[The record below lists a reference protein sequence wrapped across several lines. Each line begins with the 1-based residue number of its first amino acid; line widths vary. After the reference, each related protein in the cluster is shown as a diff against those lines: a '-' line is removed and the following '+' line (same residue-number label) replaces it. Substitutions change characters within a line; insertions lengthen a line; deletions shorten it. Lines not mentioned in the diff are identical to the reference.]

1 MRVLPCSAR
10 QRDGRMMEQGTT
22 AFLQNDGSAAQ
33 VASDFGFMELTPVP
47 LWLEDFS
54 AVRAQFETWRADG
67 VEDIGGFLAADLDR
81 VRHCLA
87 LIRVVTVNQRTLALF
102 EANDLAHLVEN
113 LPRIFAD
120 EHPEVHI
127 QELGQ
132 LWNGETDFVSRAVN
146 YTLSGRRLDIQLK
159 GQILPGHEGSW
170 DRILIA
176 TEDVTQREDARRQA
190 AASENYARG
199 LFDHSPVSLWVEDFS
214 AVKSLIEGVRDQG
227 VTDFRTFIDV
237 HPEFIGRCLSEI
249 RVIDVNRHTLDLFR
263 APDKPTLYKRLGEVF
278 RDAMELH
285 FKEQLIDL
293 WQGKL
298 FQQREV
304 VNYSLEG
311 EELYLHMQFSVLP
324 GRERDWS
331 QVQIAL
337 TDITA
342 RKKAEAYLEYLGKH
356 EVLTKLFNRSFYVD
370 ELNRLERIGPYPV
383 TVIIAD
389 MNGLKTVNDELGHAA
404 GDAMLRRAGEVL
416 NELVKKPQ
424 HACRIGGD
432 EFAILMPG
440 CDESEGAMLIE
451 NIEKLVS
458 MNNQFY
464 SGSTLS
470 FSIGAAT
477 ARAGERLE
485 EAVKRADLQMYMRK
499 REFYSAESVDRRR
512 SELQRRPAVD
522 LIP

>member
-1 MRVLPCSAR
+1 M
-10 QRDGRMMEQGTT
+10 DQGKT
-22 AFLQNDGSAAQ
+22 AFLHDDGT
-33 VASDFGFMELTPVP
+33 VALIGADVGSMDMIPVP

-54 AVRAQFETWRADG
+54 AVLAVFRKWREDG
-67 VEDIGGFLAADLDR
+67 VTDLRTHLLEDKSRILR
-81 VRHCLA
+81 CMA
-87 LIRVVTVNQRTLALF
+87 LIRVVSVNRRTLALF
-102 EANDLAHLVEN
+102 EARDLAHLVNN
-113 LPRIFAD
+113 LHRVFSSD
-120 EHPEVHI
+120 EPESHI
-127 QELGQ
+127 QELEQ

-146 YTLSGRRLDIQLK
+146 HTLSGRRLDVQLK
-159 GQILPGHEGSW
+159 GQILAGAEHDWS
-170 DRILIA
+170 RVLIA
-176 TEDVTQREDARRQA
+176 TEDVTEREDARRRA
-190 AASENYARG
+190 AMSENYARG

-214 AVKSLIEGVRDQG
+214 AVKSLIDGVRDQG
-227 VTDFRTFIDV
+227 VTEFRTFIDV
-237 HPEFIGRCLSEI
+237 HPEFITRCLSEI
-249 RVIDVNRHTLDLFR
+249 RVLDVNRHTLELFR
-263 APDKPTLYKRLGEVF
+263 AADKPTLYKRLGEVF

-293 WQGKL
+293 WNGKL

-416 NELVKKPQ
+416 NELVKKPN

-440 CDESEGAMLIE
+440 TDEGEAAVLID
-451 NIEKLVS
+451 NIEKLVTI
-458 MNNQFY
+458 NNQFY

-470 FSIGAAT
+470 FAVGAST
-477 ARAGERLE
+477 ARSGERLE
-485 EAVKRADLQMYMRK
+485 EAVKRADLQMYERK
-499 REFYSAESVDRRR
+499 REYYSGEAADRRR
-512 SELQRRPAVD
+512 TALRSPDVLDMVP
-522 LIP
+522 